1 MTNPENKPSG
11 SGSAPDSE
19 QPSVPTLELNLHPTI
34 NPKDTLVEF
43 APEDEDEDEPAP
55 TRPRAPLA
63 KPDDRPEAKPEDRLE
78 ASLEHSDHAPFIR
91 PEEFDT
97 RRPTEDPLEILPMPL
112 DEPLE
117 LEGIARG
124 AGRAIGQASQLSPVP
139 PELDPDLWDQNPS
152 VAEDNVAEDSVAED
166 LEAILAAEE
175 EGMEPPELAGQPHV
189 PEHPKTE
196 REDAP
201 LEPSEPSAQPII
213 LVQTG
218 QADAGLDSSLL
229 EPTSEA
235 DQTDANVPL
244 EPAASTRGTPLL
256 ESEPLEEVILASTT
270 GEQTYPVG
278 QTLEW
283 GEHRFKILEPLAR
296 GWYRAAYQG
305 AVFGGATLTD
315 AELKGEQVL
324 LKPDG
329 DDPYPTLPPH
339 RLTPKML
346 YSGPE
351 GYALPKLEGSALRGV
366 MPFEKALSALTL
378 LAQYTFALE
387 KQGYALLDLEP
398 QGLLE
403 TAQGLKLSFPPR
415 LVKLGEALPPLER
428 EGYTA
433 PEVRQGGVASGK
445 EGVYLLGATLL
456 EWLTGMP
463 PLSAPLES
471 VKVPGVPQ
479 LLYRSLSSRNNRF
492 SPLEFLNA
500 LRALAAP
507 AAPVLELGHGT
518 TVGLNPDRPVNEDSY
533 GYRWER
539 IGTAI
544 EGFERLTVVVCDGMG
559 GMAAGEVA
567 SNAAVKA
574 FVAGTHGELRQT
586 SPQLLEGRVWK
597 ANRAVLEDMKGQEG
611 GCTLSGAVLEGA
623 NFTLAHVG
631 DSRAYKASGTGE
643 NARLEQI
650 SQDHSLVAAMVAS
663 GMLTPEEAM
672 VHPDKNKILR
682 SLGSLRQEQ
691 PGYVQTLE
699 GKLEVGQALLLVS
712 DGVWNEVPDAQIL
725 ELWKKHSSTP
735 QRLVDELISAS
746 LEAGAPDNATA
757 VVVKRRG

>member
-1 MTNPENKPSG
+1 MSEPENKPPARAEPNAKESN
-11 SGSAPDSE
+11 ALE
-19 QPSVPTLELNLHPTI
+19 QPSVPTLELHPTAPI
-34 NPKDTLVEF
+34 NPQDTLVEF
-43 APEDEDEDEPAP
+43 APEDEDES
-55 TRPRAPLA
+55 TFKRPRARS
-63 KPDDRPEAKPEDRLE
+63 DTLE
-78 ASLEHSDHAPFIR
+78 ASLEHSDQAPFRR
-91 PEEFDT
+91 PEEFD
-97 RRPTEDPLEILPMPL
+97 RRILDSEPLEILPVPL
-112 DEPLE
+112 GEPLE
-117 LEGIARG
+117 LEGMERG
-124 AGRAIGQASQLSPVP
+124 LGRAIGQASQLSPVP
-139 PELDPDLWDQNPS
+139 PELDPNLWDHNPS
-152 VAEDNVAEDSVAED
+152 TGED

-175 EGMEPPELAGQPHV
+175 EGMEPPELAEQPHV
-189 PEHPKTE
+189 PEHSEPGQPEPVNADTPLITNA
-196 REDAP
+196 DTP

-213 LVQTG
+213 SVQTG
-218 QADAGLDSSLL
+218 KADAGSDSSAL
-229 EPTSEA
+229 EPAAEA
-235 DQTDANVPL
+235 KHTDPNVPL
-244 EPAASTRGTPLL
+244 EPSAAAGNAQALG
-256 ESEPLEEVILASTT
+256 SEPLEEVILASTT
-270 GEQTYPVG
+270 GEQTYAVG

-296 GWYRAAYQG
+296 GWYRAEFQ
-305 AVFGGATLTD
+305 
-315 AELKGEQVL
+315 EGEAL
-324 LKPDG
+324 LKPG
-329 DDPYPTLPPH
+329 GGDPYPTLPAH
-339 RLTPKML
+339 RLTPKVL

-351 GYALPKLEGSALRGV
+351 GYALPWLEGTVLRGV
-366 MPFEKALSALTL
+366 MPFEKALEAITL

-403 TAQGLKLSFPPR
+403 TSEGLKLRFPPR
-415 LVKLGEALPPLER
+415 LTKLLEPLPALER

-433 PEVRQGGVASGK
+433 PEVRNGGVSTGK

-456 EWLTGMP
+456 EWLTGAP
-463 PLSAPLES
+463 PLSASLES
-471 VKVPGVPQ
+471 VGVPGVPP
-479 LLYRSLSSRNNRF
+479 LLYLSLSGVERRY
-492 SPLEFLNA
+492 SPLEFLNT
-500 LRALAAP
+500 LRALGAP
-507 AAPVLELGHGT
+507 PAPTLELGHGT
-518 TVGLNPDRPVNEDSY
+518 SIGLNPDRPVNEDSY

-539 IGTAI
+539 IGAVLS
-544 EGFERLTVVVCDGMG
+544 GFERLTVVVCDGMG

-567 SNAAVKA
+567 SSAAVRA

-623 NFTLAHVG
+623 SFTLAHVG

-643 NARLEQI
+643 SARLEQI

-699 GKLEVGQALLLVS
+699 GKLEVGEALLLVS
-712 DGVWNEVPDAQIL
+712 DGVWNEVPDAGIL

-757 VVVKRRG
+757 VVVKRRV

>member
-1 MTNPENKPSG
+1 MEPTDSDSVLLIEPA
-11 SGSAPDSE
+11 SASEETHPKTGQEGNLETTPDA
-19 QPSVPTLELNLHPTI
+19 PT
-34 NPKDTLVEF
+34 
-43 APEDEDEDEPAP
+43 EPAP
-55 TRPRAPLA
+55 
-63 KPDDRPEAKPEDRLE
+63 
-78 ASLEHSDHAPFIR
+78 SVW
-91 PEEFDT
+91 
-97 RRPTEDPLEILPMPL
+97 
-112 DEPLE
+112 
-117 LEGIARG
+117 G
-124 AGRAIGQASQLSPVP
+124 A
-139 PELDPDLWDQNPS
+139 
-152 VAEDNVAEDSVAED
+152 
-166 LEAILAAEE
+166 
-175 EGMEPPELAGQPHV
+175 
-189 PEHPKTE
+189 
-196 REDAP
+196 
-201 LEPSEPSAQPII
+201 
-213 LVQTG
+213 
-218 QADAGLDSSLL
+218 
-229 EPTSEA
+229 
-235 DQTDANVPL
+235 
-244 EPAASTRGTPLL
+244 
-256 ESEPLEEVILASTT
+256 EPLEEVILASTT
-270 GEQTYPVG
+270 GEQAYPVG

-283 GEHRFKILEPLAR
+283 GEHTFTVVEPLAR
-296 GWYRAAYQG
+296 GWYRADYA
-305 AVFGGATLTD
+305 GGEA
-315 AELKGEQVL
+315 L
-324 LKPDG
+324 LKADG
-329 DDPYPTLPPH
+329 DDPYPTLPAH
-339 RLTPKML
+339 RLTPGVL
-346 YSGPE
+346 YSGSE

-366 MPFEKALSALTL
+366 MPFEKALAALTL
-378 LAQYTFALE
+378 LAQYSFALE

-398 QGLLE
+398 QGVLE
-403 TAQGLKLSFPPR
+403 TSEGLKLCFPPR

-433 PEVRQGGVASGK
+433 PEVRNGDVATGK

-456 EWLTGMP
+456 EWLTGAA

-471 VKVPGVPQ
+471 VGVPGVPQ
-479 LLYRSLSSRNNRF
+479 VLYRSLSSVDNRPT
-492 SPLEFLNA
+492 PLEFLSA

-539 IGTAI
+539 IGAVLS
-544 EGFERLTVVVCDGMG
+544 GFERLSVVVCDGMG

-567 SNAAVKA
+567 SSAAVRA

-643 NARLEQI
+643 NAKLEQI

-699 GKLEVGQALLLVS
+699 GKLEVGEALLLVS

-746 LEAGAPDNATA
+746 LEAGAPDNVTA
-757 VVVKRRG
+757 VVVRRG